1 MEKVKSIAITGATGF
16 VGSHLCRMFKK
27 NGWGIIPLGRK
38 EFAST
43 TEELA
48 KIMQGVDTIVNLA
61 GAPVVGRWSEKYK
74 KILYDSRVTLT
85 SKLISACNLL
95 ETPPSTFIS
104 VSAAG
109 CYTETGS
116 HTEEDNVLADDF
128 LGKLTRDWEHEAL
141 KAKEFGSR
149 TAIFRFGIVLGKG
162 GGVLGQ
168 MLLPFKLGLGGTIGD
183 GRQALSWIHIKDL
196 VRVFEAAIEDP
207 TYEGI
212 YNLTAPHPT
221 TNLKFTKAL
230 GKALSR
236 PTFLPV
242 PVFLLRL
249 VYGEGAKVITSGQ
262 TALPKRLLDR
272 GFQFDFPFIDEAVS
286 DCVK

>member
-1 MEKVKSIAITGATGF
+1 MEKAKSIAITGASGF
-16 VGSHLCRMFKK
+16 VGSHLCSMFKK

-43 TEELA
+43 PEKLA
-48 KIMQGVDTIVNLA
+48 QIIEGVDVIVNLA

-85 SKLISACNLL
+85 NKLINACKLL
-95 ETPPSTFIS
+95 ETPPSTFLS

-109 CYTETGS
+109 CYTADGS
-116 HTEEDNVLADDF
+116 HTEENNVLADDF
-128 LGKLTRDWEHEAL
+128 LGNLTRDWEHEAL
-141 KAKEFGSR
+141 KAKELGSR
-149 TAIFRFGIVLGKG
+149 TTIFRFGIVLGKG

-183 GRQALSWIHIKDL
+183 GSQALSWIHITDL
-196 VRVFEAAIEDP
+196 VRIFEEAITDS

-236 PTFLPV
+236 PTILPV

-249 VYGEGAKVITSGQ
+249 VYGDGAQVITSGQ
-262 TALPKRLLDR
+262 TALPQRLLDR
-272 GFQFDFPFIDEAVS
+272 GFQFDFPFIDEAVA